1 MAKKLFVGNLA
12 YSVSEEEVRDV
23 FAEHGTIHSIKL
35 ILDRDTGRSR
45 GFAFVEMDDSEADAA
60 MSALDGTEF
69 LGRALRVNEAR
80 EREDRGPRQHRQW

>member
-80 EREDRGPRQHRQW
+80 EREDRGPRQQRQW